1 MTTLRGA
8 LRPVEIVTLHR
19 LAYTDVA
26 TIASCPEQRRLL
38 GPVLLC
44 EIRSLKHMV
53 ARFLRDLLELEP
65 VHAVGG
71 DEREQKERGESREYH
86 GGRRK
91 GEERVANPNRRAAL

>member
-1 MTTLRGA
+1 
-8 LRPVEIVTLHR
+8 
-19 LAYTDVA
+19 
-26 TIASCPEQRRLL
+26 
-38 GPVLLC
+38 
-44 EIRSLKHMV
+44 MV